1 MELQRLVMEDALETP
16 LSEDMSPQE
25 VCGRSRQGS
34 VCVNPAEEVRSLSGR
49 SLASEDS
56 DASSVVYHKSL
67 RGVAAGVGGDGVDRD
82 GSESSEKDVGES
94 GEKVTDEKGGVKDIE
109 SGEKDIDEKGGEK
122 VTDEKGGEKDI
133 DEKGGEKDID
143 EKGGE
148 KDIDEKGGV
157 KDIESGEKVTDEN
170 VGEKDIGENDKEN
183 TNEKNTNPTDNNDKD
198 KYTDNNNNSDN
209 NPTTSMEPKEEDIQ
223 TKSSP
228 PHDETPAIPIDFTED
243 FTTLFHSRSS
253 QSLQTKPAEINPAEK
268 NSTETKTEIGDEK
281 KAVSMSA
288 RILGVLGRK
297 TEEDKKKKQKKK
309 REGEE
314 IAQEAKEEASVEETQ
329 EMDGGGK
336 KKWEIDQRKSG
347 EIVRSRCDGSDEADV
362 EFAEAG
368 KQQESSCWEGGGSY

>member
-109 SGEKDIDEKGGEK
+109 S
-122 VTDEKGGEKDI
+122 
-133 DEKGGEKDID
+133 
-143 EKGGE
+143 GE

-314 IAQEAKEEASVEETQ
+314 IAQE
-329 EMDGGGK
+329 MDGGGK

>member
-34 VCVNPAEEVRSLSGR
+34 VCVNPAEEEVRSLSGR

-94 GEKVTDEKGGVKDIE
+94 GEKVTDEKGG
-109 SGEKDIDEKGGEK
+109 EK
-122 VTDEKGGEKDI
+122 VTDEKGS
-133 DEKGGEKDID
+133 
-143 EKGGE
+143 E

-157 KDIESGEKVTDEN
+157 KDIESGEKVTDKN

-209 NPTTSMEPKEEDIQ
+209 NPTTSMEPKEEDLP

-253 QSLQTKPAEINPAEK
+253 QSLQTKPAEINPAET

-347 EIVRSRCDGSDEADV
+347 EIVRSRRDGSDEADV

>member
-34 VCVNPAEEVRSLSGR
+34 VCVNPAEEEVRSLSGR

-94 GEKVTDEKGGVKDIE
+94 GEKVTDEKGGVKDIDEKGGEKDIE
-109 SGEKDIDEKGGEK
+109 SGEKDIDEKGS
-122 VTDEKGGEKDI
+122 
-133 DEKGGEKDID
+133 
-143 EKGGE
+143 E

-157 KDIESGEKVTDEN
+157 KDIESGEKVTDKN
-170 VGEKDIGENDKEN
+170 VGENDKEN

-209 NPTTSMEPKEEDIQ
+209 NPTTSMEPKEEDIP

-253 QSLQTKPAEINPAEK
+253 QSLQTKPAEINPAET

-336 KKWEIDQRKSG
+336 KKWEIDQRKNG
-347 EIVRSRCDGSDEADV
+347 EIVRSRRDGSDEADA

>member
-122 VTDEKGGEKDI
+122 
-133 DEKGGEKDID
+133 
-143 EKGGE
+143 
-148 KDIDEKGGV
+148 
-157 KDIESGEKVTDEN
+157 DIESGEKVTDKN

>member
-34 VCVNPAEEVRSLSGR
+34 VCVNPAEEEVRSLSGR

-94 GEKVTDEKGGVKDIE
+94 GEKVTDEKGG
-109 SGEKDIDEKGGEK
+109 EK
-122 VTDEKGGEKDI
+122 VTDEKGSE
-133 DEKGGEKDID
+133 
-143 EKGGE
+143 
-148 KDIDEKGGV
+148 
-157 KDIESGEKVTDEN
+157 KDIESGEKVTDKN

-253 QSLQTKPAEINPAEK
+253 QSLQTKPAEINPAET

-336 KKWEIDQRKSG
+336 KKWEIDQRKNG
-347 EIVRSRCDGSDEADV
+347 EIVRSRRDGSDEADV

>member
-1 MELQRLVMEDALETP
+1 MLF
-16 LSEDMSPQE
+16 
-25 VCGRSRQGS
+25 
-34 VCVNPAEEVRSLSGR
+34 
-49 SLASEDS
+49 
-56 DASSVVYHKSL
+56 
-67 RGVAAGVGGDGVDRD
+67 
-82 GSESSEKDVGES
+82 
-94 GEKVTDEKGGVKDIE
+94 
-109 SGEKDIDEKGGEK
+109 
-122 VTDEKGGEKDI
+122 
-133 DEKGGEKDID
+133 
-143 EKGGE
+143 
-148 KDIDEKGGV
+148 
-157 KDIESGEKVTDEN
+157 GEKVTDEN

>member
-25 VCGRSRQGS
+25 VCRRSRQGS

-109 SGEKDIDEKGGEK
+109 SAEKDIDEKGG
-122 VTDEKGGEKDI
+122 VKDI
-133 DEKGGEKDID
+133 DEKGGVKDT
-143 EKGGE
+143 
-148 KDIDEKGGV
+148 DEKGGV
-157 KDIESGEKVTDEN
+157 KDIESGEKVS
-170 VGEKDIGENDKEN
+170 EKDIGENDKEN

>member
-25 VCGRSRQGS
+25 GCGRSRQGS

-109 SGEKDIDEKGGEK
+109 SGEKDIDEKGG
-122 VTDEKGGEKDI
+122 
-133 DEKGGEKDID
+133 
-143 EKGGE
+143 
-148 KDIDEKGGV
+148 V
-157 KDIESGEKVTDEN
+157 KDIESGEKVTDKNVGEKVTDEN

-209 NPTTSMEPKEEDIQ
+209 NPTTSMEPKEEDIP

>member
-109 SGEKDIDEKGGEK
+109 SGEKVTDEKGGEKVIESGEK

-133 DEKGGEKDID
+133 ES
-143 EKGGE
+143 GE

-157 KDIESGEKVTDEN
+157 KDIESGEKVTDKN

>member
-16 LSEDMSPQE
+16 LSEDMSLQE

-34 VCVNPAEEVRSLSGR
+34 VCVNPAEEEVRSLSGR

-122 VTDEKGGEKDI
+122 DI
-133 DEKGGEKDID
+133 ES
-143 EKGGE
+143 GE

-209 NPTTSMEPKEEDIQ
+209 NPTTSMEPKEEDIP
-223 TKSSP
+223 TRSSP

>member
-25 VCGRSRQGS
+25 VCRRSRQGS

-109 SGEKDIDEKGGEK
+109 SGEK
-122 VTDEKGGEKDI
+122 
-133 DEKGGEKDID
+133 
-143 EKGGE
+143 
-148 KDIDEKGGV
+148 
-157 KDIESGEKVTDEN
+157 VTDEN

-198 KYTDNNNNSDN
+198 KDTDNNNNSDN

-288 RILGVLGRK
+288 RSLGVLGRK

>member
-94 GEKVTDEKGGVKDIE
+94 GEKDIDEKGGEKVTDEKGSEKDIE
-109 SGEKDIDEKGGEK
+109 SGEKDIDEKGG
-122 VTDEKGGEKDI
+122 V
-133 DEKGGEKDID
+133 
-143 EKGGE
+143 
-148 KDIDEKGGV
+148 
-157 KDIESGEKVTDEN
+157 KVTDEN

-209 NPTTSMEPKEEDIQ
+209 NPTTSMEPKEEDIP

-253 QSLQTKPAEINPAEK
+253 QSLQTKPAEINPAET

-336 KKWEIDQRKSG
+336 KKWEIDQRKNR

>member
-109 SGEKDIDEKGGEK
+109 SGEKDIDEKGG
-122 VTDEKGGEKDI
+122 
-133 DEKGGEKDID
+133 
-143 EKGGE
+143 
-148 KDIDEKGGV
+148 V
-157 KDIESGEKVTDEN
+157 KDIESGEKVTDKN

-223 TKSSP
+223 TKSS

-297 TEEDKKKKQKKK
+297 TEEDKKKK

>member
-16 LSEDMSPQE
+16 LSEDMSLQE

-34 VCVNPAEEVRSLSGR
+34 VCVNPAEEEVRSLSGR

-109 SGEKDIDEKGGEK
+109 SGEK
-122 VTDEKGGEKDI
+122 
-133 DEKGGEKDID
+133 
-143 EKGGE
+143 
-148 KDIDEKGGV
+148 
-157 KDIESGEKVTDEN
+157 VTDEN

-209 NPTTSMEPKEEDIQ
+209 NPTTSMEPKEEDIP
-223 TKSSP
+223 TRSSP

>member
-16 LSEDMSPQE
+16 LSEDMSLQE

-34 VCVNPAEEVRSLSGR
+34 VCVNPAEEEVRSLSGR

-109 SGEKDIDEKGGEK
+109 SGEKDIDEKGG
-122 VTDEKGGEKDI
+122 
-133 DEKGGEKDID
+133 
-143 EKGGE
+143 
-148 KDIDEKGGV
+148 V

-209 NPTTSMEPKEEDIQ
+209 NPTTSMEPKEEDIP
-223 TKSSP
+223 TRSSP

>member
-34 VCVNPAEEVRSLSGR
+34 VCVNPAEEEVRSLSGR

-94 GEKVTDEKGGVKDIE
+94 GEK
-109 SGEKDIDEKGGEK
+109 DIDEKGGEK
-122 VTDEKGGEKDI
+122 VTDEKGS
-133 DEKGGEKDID
+133 
-143 EKGGE
+143 E

-157 KDIESGEKVTDEN
+157 KDIESGEKVTDKN

-209 NPTTSMEPKEEDIQ
+209 NPTTSMEPKEEDIP

-336 KKWEIDQRKSG
+336 KKWEIDQRKNG
-347 EIVRSRCDGSDEADV
+347 EIVRSRRDGSDEADV

>member
-34 VCVNPAEEVRSLSGR
+34 VCVNPAEEEVRSLSGR

-94 GEKVTDEKGGVKDIE
+94 GEKVTDEKGG
-109 SGEKDIDEKGGEK
+109 EK
-122 VTDEKGGEKDI
+122 VTDEKGS
-133 DEKGGEKDID
+133 
-143 EKGGE
+143 E

-209 NPTTSMEPKEEDIQ
+209 NPTTSMEPKEEDIP

-253 QSLQTKPAEINPAEK
+253 QSLQTKPAEINPAET

-336 KKWEIDQRKSG
+336 KKWEIDQRKNG

>member
-34 VCVNPAEEVRSLSGR
+34 VCVNPAEEEVRSLSGR

-94 GEKVTDEKGGVKDIE
+94 GEKVTDEKGGEKDIE
-109 SGEKDIDEKGGEK
+109 S
-122 VTDEKGGEKDI
+122 
-133 DEKGGEKDID
+133 
-143 EKGGE
+143 GE

-209 NPTTSMEPKEEDIQ
+209 NPTTSMEPKEEDIP
-223 TKSSP
+223 TRSSP

>member
-34 VCVNPAEEVRSLSGR
+34 VCVNPAEEEVRSLSGR

-82 GSESSEKDVGES
+82 GSESSEKDVG
-94 GEKVTDEKGGVKDIE
+94 
-109 SGEKDIDEKGGEK
+109 
-122 VTDEKGGEKDI
+122 
-133 DEKGGEKDID
+133 
-143 EKGGE
+143 
-148 KDIDEKGGV
+148 
-157 KDIESGEKVTDEN
+157 ESGEKVTDEN

-209 NPTTSMEPKEEDIQ
+209 NPTTSMEPKEEDIP

-253 QSLQTKPAEINPAEK
+253 QSLQTKPAEINPAET

-336 KKWEIDQRKSG
+336 KKWEIDQRKNG
-347 EIVRSRCDGSDEADV
+347 EIVRSRCDGSDEADA

>member
-122 VTDEKGGEKDI
+122 DI
-133 DEKGGEKDID
+133 DEKGGVKDI
-143 EKGGE
+143 ESGE

>member
-34 VCVNPAEEVRSLSGR
+34 VCVNPAEEEVRSLSGR

-109 SGEKDIDEKGGEK
+109 SGEK
-122 VTDEKGGEKDI
+122 VTDEKG
-133 DEKGGEKDID
+133 
-143 EKGGE
+143 
-148 KDIDEKGGV
+148 
-157 KDIESGEKVTDEN
+157 GEKVTDEN

>member
-34 VCVNPAEEVRSLSGR
+34 VCVNPAEEEVRSLSGR

-94 GEKVTDEKGGVKDIE
+94 GEK
-109 SGEKDIDEKGGEK
+109 DIDEKGG
-122 VTDEKGGEKDI
+122 V
-133 DEKGGEKDID
+133 
-143 EKGGE
+143 

-157 KDIESGEKVTDEN
+157 KDIESGEKVTDKN

-209 NPTTSMEPKEEDIQ
+209 NPTTSMEPKEEDIP

-253 QSLQTKPAEINPAEK
+253 QSLQTKPAET

-347 EIVRSRCDGSDEADV
+347 EIVRSRCDGSDEADA

>member
-34 VCVNPAEEVRSLSGR
+34 VCVNPAEEEVRSLSGR

-94 GEKVTDEKGGVKDIE
+94 GEKDIDEKGGVKDIDEKGGVKDIE
-109 SGEKDIDEKGGEK
+109 SGEKDIDEKGS
-122 VTDEKGGEKDI
+122 
-133 DEKGGEKDID
+133 
-143 EKGGE
+143 E

-157 KDIESGEKVTDEN
+157 KDIESGEKVTDKN

-209 NPTTSMEPKEEDIQ
+209 NPTTSMEPKEEDIP

-253 QSLQTKPAEINPAEK
+253 QSLQTKPAET

-347 EIVRSRCDGSDEADV
+347 EIVRSRCDGSDEADA

>member
-16 LSEDMSPQE
+16 LSEDMSLQE

-34 VCVNPAEEVRSLSGR
+34 VCVNPAEEEVRSLSGR

-109 SGEKDIDEKGGEK
+109 SGEKDIDEKGG
-122 VTDEKGGEKDI
+122 
-133 DEKGGEKDID
+133 
-143 EKGGE
+143 
-148 KDIDEKGGV
+148 V

-183 TNEKNTNPTDNNDKD
+183 TNKKNTNPTDNNDKD

-253 QSLQTKPAEINPAEK
+253 QSLQTKPVEINPAEK

>member
-1 MELQRLVMEDALETP
+1 M
-16 LSEDMSPQE
+16 
-25 VCGRSRQGS
+25 
-34 VCVNPAEEVRSLSGR
+34 
-49 SLASEDS
+49 
-56 DASSVVYHKSL
+56 
-67 RGVAAGVGGDGVDRD
+67 GGDGVDRD

-94 GEKVTDEKGGVKDIE
+94 GEKVT
-109 SGEKDIDEKGGEK
+109 
-122 VTDEKGGEKDI
+122 
-133 DEKGGEKDID
+133 
-143 EKGGE
+143 
-148 KDIDEKGGV
+148 DEKGGV

-297 TEEDKKKKQKKK
+297 TEEDKKKKQKKPTEDLQRIVSLVMERNLDPVIVFSFSK
-309 REGEE
+309 RDCETYALLMAKMDFTNADEKKLISE
-314 IAQEAKEEASVEETQ
+314 VIANRV
-329 EMDGGGK
+329 D
-336 KKWEIDQRKSG
+336 
-347 EIVRSRCDGSDEADV
+347 DE
-362 EFAEAG
+362 
-368 KQQESSCWEGGGSY
+368 

>member
-82 GSESSEKDVGES
+82 GSESSEQDVGES
-94 GEKVTDEKGGVKDIE
+94 GEKVT
-109 SGEKDIDEKGGEK
+109 
-122 VTDEKGGEKDI
+122 
-133 DEKGGEKDID
+133 
-143 EKGGE
+143 
-148 KDIDEKGGV
+148 DEKGGV

-347 EIVRSRCDGSDEADV
+347 EIVSSRCDGSDEADV

>member
-94 GEKVTDEKGGVKDIE
+94 GV
-109 SGEKDIDEKGGEK
+109 
-122 VTDEKGGEKDI
+122 
-133 DEKGGEKDID
+133 
-143 EKGGE
+143 

-157 KDIESGEKVTDEN
+157 KDIESGEKVTDKN

-209 NPTTSMEPKEEDIQ
+209 NPTTSMEPKEEDIP

>member
-34 VCVNPAEEVRSLSGR
+34 VCVNPAEEEVRSLSGR

-82 GSESSEKDVGES
+82 GSESSEKDIGES

-109 SGEKDIDEKGGEK
+109 SGEK
-122 VTDEKGGEKDI
+122 VTDK
-133 DEKGGEKDID
+133 
-143 EKGGE
+143 
-148 KDIDEKGGV
+148 
-157 KDIESGEKVTDEN
+157 N
-170 VGEKDIGENDKEN
+170 VGENDKEN

-209 NPTTSMEPKEEDIQ
+209 NPTTSMEPKEEDIP

-336 KKWEIDQRKSG
+336 KKWEIDQRKNG
-347 EIVRSRCDGSDEADV
+347 EIVRSRRDGSDEADV

>member
-109 SGEKDIDEKGGEK
+109 SGEK
-122 VTDEKGGEKDI
+122 VTDEKG
-133 DEKGGEKDID
+133 
-143 EKGGE
+143 
-148 KDIDEKGGV
+148 
-157 KDIESGEKVTDEN
+157 GEKVTDEN

-183 TNEKNTNPTDNNDKD
+183 TNEKNTNPTDNSDKD

>member
-109 SGEKDIDEKGGEK
+109 SGEK
-122 VTDEKGGEKDI
+122 
-133 DEKGGEKDID
+133 
-143 EKGGE
+143 
-148 KDIDEKGGV
+148 
-157 KDIESGEKVTDEN
+157 VTDEN

-198 KYTDNNNNSDN
+198 KYTDNNN
-209 NPTTSMEPKEEDIQ
+209 
-223 TKSSP
+223 
-228 PHDETPAIPIDFTED
+228 
-243 FTTLFHSRSS
+243 L
-253 QSLQTKPAEINPAEK
+253 SLIH
-268 NSTETKTEIGDEK
+268 I
-281 KAVSMSA
+281 
-288 RILGVLGRK
+288 
-297 TEEDKKKKQKKK
+297 
-309 REGEE
+309 
-314 IAQEAKEEASVEETQ
+314 
-329 EMDGGGK
+329 
-336 KKWEIDQRKSG
+336 
-347 EIVRSRCDGSDEADV
+347 
-362 EFAEAG
+362 
-368 KQQESSCWEGGGSY
+368 

>member
-109 SGEKDIDEKGGEK
+109 S
-122 VTDEKGGEKDI
+122 
-133 DEKGGEKDID
+133 
-143 EKGGE
+143 GE

>member
-34 VCVNPAEEVRSLSGR
+34 VCVNPAEEEVRSLSGR

-94 GEKVTDEKGGVKDIE
+94 GEKVTDEKGG
-109 SGEKDIDEKGGEK
+109 EK
-122 VTDEKGGEKDI
+122 VTDEKGS
-133 DEKGGEKDID
+133 
-143 EKGGE
+143 E

-209 NPTTSMEPKEEDIQ
+209 NPTTSMEPKEEDIP

-253 QSLQTKPAEINPAEK
+253 QSLQTKPAEINPAET

>member
-94 GEKVTDEKGGVKDIE
+94 GEKVT
-109 SGEKDIDEKGGEK
+109 
-122 VTDEKGGEKDI
+122 
-133 DEKGGEKDID
+133 
-143 EKGGE
+143 
-148 KDIDEKGGV
+148 DEKGGV

>member
-1 MELQRLVMEDALETP
+1 MELQRLVMEDALESP

-56 DASSVVYHKSL
+56 DESCVVYHKSL

-109 SGEKDIDEKGGEK
+109 SGEK
-122 VTDEKGGEKDI
+122 
-133 DEKGGEKDID
+133 
-143 EKGGE
+143 
-148 KDIDEKGGV
+148 
-157 KDIESGEKVTDEN
+157 VTDEN
-170 VGEKDIGENDKEN
+170 VGEKDLGENDKEN

-209 NPTTSMEPKEEDIQ
+209 NPTTSMEPKEEDIP

>member
-1 MELQRLVMEDALETP
+1 M
-16 LSEDMSPQE
+16 
-25 VCGRSRQGS
+25 
-34 VCVNPAEEVRSLSGR
+34 
-49 SLASEDS
+49 
-56 DASSVVYHKSL
+56 
-67 RGVAAGVGGDGVDRD
+67 GGDGVDRD

-94 GEKVTDEKGGVKDIE
+94 GEKVT
-109 SGEKDIDEKGGEK
+109 
-122 VTDEKGGEKDI
+122 
-133 DEKGGEKDID
+133 
-143 EKGGE
+143 
-148 KDIDEKGGV
+148 DEKGGV